1 MVIWMNFHEC
11 VEFLAVPTRNG
22 GREQQLIQSGNIAF
36 PNIWHCRRAFPPINS
51 QRMVTSCRMHFHS
64 RIWILEG
71 RCIAGILS
79 FWLCTYLPPVHHPR
93 RHLSW
98 LWLWLWL
105 WLWILP
111 APASPLY
118 ISSAKHSLA
127 ISKLYHLQVLCI
139 LVEHICV
146 QQWHNRTLVVPF
158 SLLMP
163 FHLFFAHSA
172 RRVQSLFP
180 AIMRPPL
187 AVPDD
192 G

>member
-1 MVIWMNFHEC
+1 MEAESNNWSNLEI
-11 VEFLAVPTRNG
+11 LPSPTSDIADAPSLLLIANG
-22 GREQQLIQSGNIAF
+22 WSQAAGCIF
-36 PNIWHCRRAFPPINS
+36 TRAYGYWK
-51 QRMVTSCRMHFHS
+51 VGT
-64 RIWILEG
+64 
-71 RCIAGILS
+71 AGILS

-93 RHLSW
+93 RHLS
-98 LWLWLWL
+98 WLWL